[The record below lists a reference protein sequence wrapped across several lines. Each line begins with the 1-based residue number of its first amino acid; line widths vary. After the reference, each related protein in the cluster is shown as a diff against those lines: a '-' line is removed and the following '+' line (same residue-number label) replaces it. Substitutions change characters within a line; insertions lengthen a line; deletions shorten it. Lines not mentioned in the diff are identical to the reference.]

1 MQEART
7 EEGMEEGA
15 DRQQGAATART
26 RGTFYEIIYYIKEL
40 FCATILK

>member
-15 DRQQGAATART
+15 DRQGAAKLLAH
-26 RGTFYEIIYYIKEL
+26 GTFYEIIY
-40 FCATILK
+40 